1 MNVEGVTGGRLCHS
15 ERILVLRP
23 GNAVARGDRVECEEG
38 CGGEGD
44 ANVRTCFAGDAGD
57 ASAKKVPAGTQ
68 STQRVGVCFPRE
80 IRRGHL
86 AVCALSPAGARS
98 GTLAKASAREHARR
112 TRRAVSG
119 TDGRPR
125 PRASA
130 TPPRKRTRRYRAE
143 IVMRAGGAGSG
154 SGTRARVRLERR
166 NEPRARDESRAS
178 PERAIRTI
186 NPAETLDGSRYR
198 RVFASF
204 GPRDEAL
211 THPRVIKEPARAQLP
226 AETRAVRLDRAENAG
241 FERAVGSTY
250 LRRSLKREMHDRGAV
265 RAVVVARLRVR
276 RPIET
281 ESQSPFFL
289 LFPTARKGQKM
300 SSRGRGI
307 NLRLDAHWASFL
319 NVKISKNRLWNSI
332 TRYRNYAAE
341 LAGAARIFRRRKTLR
356 TRFALVWRSP
366 KSPRFPSFV
375 FYDRADSSGD

>member
-1 MNVEGVTGGRLCHS
+1 MSGRASPGTPGTRLPKKFRRERSQLNVSGL
-15 ERILVLRP
+15 L
-23 GNAVARGDRVECEEG
+23 
-38 CGGEGD
+38 
-44 ANVRTCFAGDAGD
+44 
-57 ASAKKVPAGTQ
+57 
-68 STQRVGVCFPRE
+68 PRE

-130 TPPRKRTRRYRAE
+130 PPPAKRTRRCSRAE
-143 IVMRAGGAGSG
+143 FVMRARGAGLG

-166 NEPRARDESRAS
+166 NKPRARDESRAS

-211 THPRVIKEPARAQLP
+211 TPPRVIKEIARAQFP

-241 FERAVGSTY
+241 FERAAGSAY
-250 LRRSLKREMHDRGAV
+250 LRRNLEREMHDRGAV
-265 RAVVVARLRVR
+265 RAVVVERMRVR
-276 RPIET
+276 RI
-281 ESQSPFFL
+281 
-289 LFPTARKGQKM
+289 
-300 SSRGRGI
+300 
-307 NLRLDAHWASFL
+307 D
-319 NVKISKNRLWNSI
+319 
-332 TRYRNYAAE
+332 
-341 LAGAARIFRRRKTLR
+341 
-356 TRFALVWRSP
+356 
-366 KSPRFPSFV
+366 
-375 FYDRADSSGD
+375 